1 MTDPDPVFEALAD
14 SRRRAML
21 RALAEDG
28 PTTLSSLSRQLPIT
42 RQAVAKHLVVLQD
55 AGLVA
60 GSGPVRGRVYTFT
73 PRPLTDAMDW
83 IVDVGADW
91 DGRLKRLKRQVEQ
104 TSR

>member
-14 SRRRAML
+14 PTRRAVI
-21 RALAEDG
+21 RALADEG
-28 PTTLSSLSRQLPIT
+28 PTTLSALSRELPIS

-55 AGLVA
+55 AGLVE

-83 IVDVGADW
+83 MVDVGAGW
-91 DGRLKRLKRQVEQ
+91 DDRLARLKQQVERR
-104 TSR
+104 TR